1 MHPIV
6 KTVSTLV
13 YGGDIDQAERALV
26 NLADEEGDRA
36 LARIIDELPP
46 RDVVAI
52 LREHDSSKVSVISEL
67 ISPQQFLAA
76 ISLEKGYK
84 ERGHASLKGMINSVV
99 FADEAKSADFIEALG
114 SSDSGLDALVDY
126 FGDWHEEVE
135 HFFLHG
141 SFGLLE
147 EGELERIIASTA
159 DLDEGEPDDARSGQI
174 ERLSEI
180 QDGDWR
186 ELAWRLRCEHWDIF
200 RVVLELLR
208 RRLRAALNRAEV
220 APPKRGMLPAEQ
232 DDDEDDV
239 L

>member
-26 NLADEEGDRA
+26 SVADEEGDLA

-52 LREHDSSKVSVISEL
+52 LREHDSSKASVISEL
-67 ISPQQFLAA
+67 ITPHQFLAA
-76 ISLEKGYK
+76 VSLEKAYK
-84 ERGHASLKGMINSVV
+84 DRGHDALKGMINSVV
-99 FADEAKSADFIEALG
+99 FTNEDKSDEFIEALG
-114 SSDSGLDALVDY
+114 SSDNGLGALVDY
-126 FGDWHEEVE
+126 FSDRHEEIE
-135 HFFLHG
+135 HFFRHG
-141 SFGLLE
+141 HFGLLE
-147 EGELERIIASTA
+147 EGELERIVISTA
-159 DLDEGEPDDARSGQI
+159 DLDEGEPDDAQGGTI
-174 ERLSEI
+174 ERLAEVR
-180 QDGDWR
+180 DGDWR

-208 RRLRAALNRAEV
+208 VRMRAALRAPEV
-220 APPKRGMLPAEQ
+220 VPPKRGMLPAE

>member
-1 MHPIV
+1 MHAMI
-6 KTVSTLV
+6 KTVSELV
-13 YGGDIDQAERALV
+13 YGGDIDRAERALV
-26 NLADEEGDRA
+26 TVADEEGDQA
-36 LARIIDELPP
+36 LALLIDEMPA

-76 ISLEKGYK
+76 ISLERAYK
-84 ERGHASLKGMINSVV
+84 DRRHDALKGMINSVV
-99 FADEAKSADFIEALG
+99 FTHESKSDEFIDALG
-114 SSDSGLDALVDY
+114 SSEAGLEALVDY
-126 FGDWHEEVE
+126 FSDRHEEVE
-135 HFFLHG
+135 HFFRHG

-147 EGELERIIASTA
+147 EDELERIIQSTA
-159 DLDEGEPDDARSGQI
+159 DLDEGELNDTQSVTI

-208 RRLRAALNRAEV
+208 GRMRAALRAPAVE
-220 APPKRGMLPAEQ
+220 PPKRGMLPAQ
-232 DDDEDDV
+232 RDDEDDV

>member
-1 MHPIV
+1 MHPIA
-6 KTVSTLV
+6 KTVSALV

-26 NLADEEGDRA
+26 NVADEEGDRA
-36 LARIIDELPP
+36 LARLIDELPP

-76 ISLEKGYK
+76 ISLEKAYK
-84 ERGHASLKGMINSVV
+84 DRRHDALKGMINSVV
-99 FADEAKSADFIEALG
+99 FTDEAKSDEFIDALG
-114 SSDSGLDALVDY
+114 STDSGLDALVDY
-126 FGDWHEEVE
+126 FGDRHEEIE
-135 HFFLHG
+135 HFFRHG

-147 EGELERIIASTA
+147 EGELERIVQSTA
-159 DLDEGEPDDARSGQI
+159 DLDEGEPDDTQGGKI
-174 ERLSEI
+174 ERLSEVR
-180 QDGDWR
+180 DGDWR

-208 RRLRAALNRAEV
+208 VRLRTALRAPEV
-220 APPKRGMLPAEQ
+220 VPPKRSMLPAE

>member
-26 NLADEEGDRA
+26 SLADEEGDHA
-36 LARIIDELPP
+36 LARIIDELPA

-52 LREHDSSKVSVISEL
+52 LREHDSSKASVISEL

-76 ISLEKGYK
+76 ISLEKGY
-84 ERGHASLKGMINSVV
+84 RDRRHDALKGMVNSVV
-99 FADEAKSADFIEALG
+99 FTNEDRSDEFIEALG
-114 SSDSGLDALVDY
+114 SSEAGLDALVDY
-126 FGDWHEEVE
+126 FSDRHEEVE
-135 HFFLHG
+135 HFFREG
-141 SFGLLE
+141 SFGLFD
-147 EGELERIIASTA
+147 EGEFERIIASSA
-159 DLDEGEPDDARSGQI
+159 DLAHGEFDETESGTI

-180 QDGDWR
+180 RDGDWK

-200 RVVLELLR
+200 REVLELMR
-208 RRLRAALNRAEV
+208 VRHRAALAAPVV
-220 APPKRGMLPAEQ
+220 AAKRGGVLA
-232 DDDEDDV
+232 DDEDDGDDV

>member
-1 MHPIV
+1 MHPIA
-6 KTVSTLV
+6 KTVSALV
-13 YGGDIDQAERALV
+13 YEGDIDQAERALV
-26 NLADEEGDRA
+26 NVADEEGDRA
-36 LARIIDELPP
+36 LARLIDELPP

-76 ISLEKGYK
+76 ISLEKAYK
-84 ERGHASLKGMINSVV
+84 DRRHDALKGMINSVV
-99 FADEAKSADFIEALG
+99 FTDEAKSDDFIDALG
-114 SSDSGLDALVDY
+114 STDSGLDALVDY
-126 FGDWHEEVE
+126 FGDRHEEIE
-135 HFFLHG
+135 HFFRHG

-147 EGELERIIASTA
+147 EGELERIVQSTA
-159 DLDEGEPDDARSGQI
+159 DLDEGEPDDTQGGKI
-174 ERLSEI
+174 ERLSEVR
-180 QDGDWR
+180 DGDWR

-208 RRLRAALNRAEV
+208 VRLRTALRAPEV
-220 APPKRGMLPAEQ
+220 VPPKRGMLPAE